1 MELSYW
7 ESRWNNDKTGFHMQD
22 GYESL
27 RTHWPSLSLPPEPN
41 VLVPLCGKS
50 LDMLFLKDQG
60 ANVTGIEISEK
71 AVKSFFIEKE
81 LEFEISHYSDFTIYT
96 SGKIQL
102 WQGDFMKFP
111 ESKANFHLI
120 YDKAALVAL
129 PPKKRQPYAN
139 KLLELTQTDTKILL
153 HHFIYPQ
160 DEMTGPPFSVSINEV
175 NKYFSGHFSSY
186 LLEENQIPSKQFMPF
201 RRRGLRSA
209 ITERLILLEPR

>member
-27 RTHWPSLSLPPEPN
+27 RSHWPSMNLPPEPN

-71 AVKSFFIEKE
+71 AITSFFIENK
-81 LEFEISHYSDFTIYT
+81 LEFEISHYSDFIIYT

-111 ESKANFHLI
+111 KSRANFHLI

-129 PPKKRQPYAN
+129 PPEKRASYAS
-139 KLLELTQTDTKILL
+139 KLLELTHAGTLILL

-160 DEMTGPPFSVSINEV
+160 DEMSGPPFSVGTSEV
-175 NKYFSGHFSSY
+175 NEYFSSHFSLN
-186 LLEENQIPSKQFMPF
+186 LLEENQIPSKQFLPF
-201 RRRGLRSA
+201 RRRGLRSP
-209 ITERLILLEPR
+209 ITERFLLLEPR